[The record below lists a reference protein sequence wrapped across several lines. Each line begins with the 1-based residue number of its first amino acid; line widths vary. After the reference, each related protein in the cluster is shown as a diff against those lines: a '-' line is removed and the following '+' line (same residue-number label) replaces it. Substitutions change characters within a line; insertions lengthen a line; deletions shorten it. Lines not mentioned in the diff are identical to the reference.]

1 MFRYELLHTLG
12 KLWKHPRAGR
22 KDIVAFQ
29 NRKLRHLIR
38 HAYENVSYY
47 RGLFDRAGIKPADIR
62 TVDDLSIVPIT
73 EKKDLRACA
82 TEDILARGTDPDR
95 LAVLITSGS
104 SGSPF
109 AVRRGRFEDDVINM
123 FGIRAL
129 RQYGLRI
136 RDRTAKVMLG
146 GVEGEKTDTFLTRLR
161 QILRVYRPCMVKC
174 LQPADVICRSLEEL
188 NPDIITG
195 YPSVLAHVAP
205 LVPGRFSD
213 KKLRY
218 VATGAESLT
227 EVKRRAIERGFGVRV
242 FDMFGVHECG
252 VVAWECR
259 DTGMY
264 HVCDD
269 NVVVEVLRD
278 GRQAAEGESGEVVLT
293 ALHSY
298 AMPFIRYRM
307 GDIVVNGSET
317 CPCGQPFSTFQGI
330 KGRVRDYFYLPDG
343 RHVHPLELVLPVFA
357 EDASWLDQFQ
367 MTQETEDRFVLRI
380 APLRRPMPE
389 ELEHLQKEIVER
401 LGEGGDFRV
410 ELVDHIPFEP
420 SGKFRDCTCLLL
432 AEDD

>member
-1 MFRYELLHTLG
+1 LFRYELLHTLG
-12 KLWKHPRAGR
+12 QLWKHPRAGR

-82 TEDILARGTDPDR
+82 TEDILARGTDPDW
-95 LAVLITSGS
+95 LVVLITSGS

-109 AVRRGRFEDDVINM
+109 VVRRGRFEDHVINM
-123 FGIRAL
+123 FRIRAQ

-136 RDRTAKVMLG
+136 RDRTASVVLG
-146 GVEGEKTDTFLTRLR
+146 GVQGEKRATFLTHLR
-161 QILRVYRPCMVKC
+161 QALCVYRRNVVKC
-174 LQPADVICRSLEEL
+174 LQPMHVICRTLERQ

-205 LVPGRFSD
+205 LVQGLFSD

-218 VATGAESLT
+218 MVTGGESLSGI
-227 EVKRRAIERGFGVRV
+227 KRDAIERGFGVRV
-242 FDMFGVHECG
+242 YNTFGAHESNLI
-252 VVAWECR
+252 AWECR
-259 DTGMY
+259 DTGQY

-269 NVVVEVLRD
+269 SVVVEVLRD

-298 AMPFIRYRM
+298 AMPFIRYRL
-307 GDIVVNGSET
+307 GDVVVNGSET

-343 RHVHPLELVLPVFA
+343 RQVHPLEIILPVFA

-367 MTQETEDRFVLRI
+367 MTQETKSRFVLRV
-380 APLRRPMPE
+380 APLRMPKPDE
-389 ELEHLQKEIVER
+389 QEHMQKEIEER
-401 LGEGGDFRV
+401 LGEGGDFRM

-420 SGKFRDCTCLLL
+420 SGKFKDCCCMIL